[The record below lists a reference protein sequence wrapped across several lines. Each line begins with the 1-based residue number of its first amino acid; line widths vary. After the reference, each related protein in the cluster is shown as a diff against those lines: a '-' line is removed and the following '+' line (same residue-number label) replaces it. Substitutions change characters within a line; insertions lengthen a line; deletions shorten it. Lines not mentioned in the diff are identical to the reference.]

1 MPERARLLNR
11 YLHLLDSLVVKADV
25 RYLVDQPFD
34 KHRLAR
40 LDMTDDRLGDGAV
53 IHGVRDIVRVGRSAS
68 VHPQRGIYSDI
79 LLGDPLVRV
88 DSNDPRDN
96 EIRDLNP
103 VHLHGGKVAVRGGT
117 IYGMHKHL
125 TLSELSLGIL
135 STMIDTMST
144 TQSMDIATEET
155 VIDASQLQKS
165 FGEVEA
171 VKNLSFS
178 VEAGQVLGLLGPNGA
193 GKTTT
198 IKMLTTLTQI
208 DTGQAT
214 IGGFDVSTQ
223 PDVVR
228 QMIGVAGQSAAVD
241 EKLTARENLNLFGR
255 LYKIPRTERLRR
267 TEELIERFD
276 LGDFADRPASTYSGG
291 ERRRLDVVAALV
303 ANPPAIFLD
312 EPTTGLDPRSRAELW
327 DTVRSL
333 ATEGTAIV
341 LSTQYLEEADRL
353 ADEILVIDH
362 GEIVAQGSP
371 DELKANLDRN
381 VLEIHLELESEV
393 GDAQRLLA
401 SEEKVV
407 TDVEARRIDIG
418 VGNDAGRSL
427 ALLRRLQDGGIS
439 ILNFQL
445 REPTLDDVFLSLT
458 GSPATELEEVT
469 E

>member
-1 MPERARLLNR
+1 
-11 YLHLLDSLVVKADV
+11 
-25 RYLVDQPFD
+25 
-34 KHRLAR
+34 
-40 LDMTDDRLGDGAV
+40 
-53 IHGVRDIVRVGRSAS
+53 
-68 VHPQRGIYSDI
+68 
-79 LLGDPLVRV
+79 
-88 DSNDPRDN
+88 
-96 EIRDLNP
+96 
-103 VHLHGGKVAVRGGT
+103 
-117 IYGMHKHL
+117 
-125 TLSELSLGIL
+125 
-135 STMIDTMST
+135 MST
-144 TQSMDIATEET
+144 KQKTSAISNGP
-155 VIDASQLQKS
+155 VIDARELHKS

-171 VKNLSFS
+171 VKSLSFS

-208 DTGQAT
+208 DRGQAA

-241 EKLTARENLNLFGR
+241 EKLTARENLYLFGR
-255 LYKIPRTERLRR
+255 LYKIPRAERQRR
-267 TEELIERFD
+267 TEKLIERFD
-276 LGDFADRPASTYSGG
+276 LGDFADRPVSTYSGG

-303 ANPPAIFLD
+303 ANPPAVFLD

-381 VLEIHLELESEV
+381 VLEIHLELESDV
-393 GDAQRLLA
+393 GDAQKLLA
-401 SEEKVV
+401 SEGNVV
-407 TDVEARRIDIG
+407 TDVEARRFDIH
-418 VGNDAGRSL
+418 VGSDADRSL

-439 ILNFQL
+439 ILKFQL

-458 GSPATELEEVT
+458 GSPATEIEELT